1 MRFGTLNKLVSG
13 RDSDLKLFI
22 ENTLDPVLQ
31 NNLEIYMKSLRK
43 K

>member
-1 MRFGTLNKLVSG
+1 MRFGTLNKLVSE

-22 ENTLDPVLQ
+22 NNTIDPILQTNLDL
-31 NNLEIYMKSLRK
+31 YMKSLRK